1 MKIKVL
7 ISCVQLQSKIDCYRN
22 QFDRHDIE
30 IALPTVAQQLTENQ
44 LLAIIDNFDGV
55 IAGDDEFTEQVLQKA
70 SKLKV
75 ISRWGI
81 GIDGINLTAA
91 DRLGIKIFNTPDV
104 FADEVGD
111 VVTGYIV
118 LLARQLHR
126 LDSSV
131 RTGAWAKIQG
141 ISVRNKVLGI
151 IGLGS
156 IGRAVAQR
164 GIAMGMEILGY
175 DIKPVPK
182 DLLPETGVNQV
193 NLDELIRESDFISLN
208 CNLTEDNRHML
219 GQVEFNSMK
228 KGVYLINTARG
239 PLIDEMALVNALT
252 DGTVAGAALDVYE
265 IEPLPTNS
273 PLRKFEQC
281 IFGTHNSSNTLEAVN
296 LVNQIAIDNLFMG
309 LQIVS

>member
-30 IALPTVAQQLTENQ
+30 IVLPTVDQQLTESQ

-55 IAGDDEFTEQVLQKA
+55 IAGDDEFTEIVLQKA
-70 SKLKV
+70 SNLKV

-81 GIDGINLTAA
+81 GIDAINLTTA

-126 LDSSV
+126 LDSLV

-182 DLLPETGVNQV
+182 AWLTETGVNQV